1 MIALSLRFY
10 TLDHYI
16 FLFLSASSYYV
27 EICQAFHNVQIQ
39 LY

>member
-10 TLDHYI
+10 TLDYYI
-16 FLFLSASSYYV
+16 FLSLSASYYV
-27 EICQAFHNVQIQ
+27 EICQAFHHVQIQ